1 MNWLA
6 MRMLTG
12 DRAKYLALI
21 FTLAF
26 SSFLIEQQ
34 LSIFAGIMER
44 TRSQI
49 VDVRDADIW
58 VMDPAT
64 QYFDEVY
71 SLKDSDVDRIRGVP
85 GVRWA
90 VRLFKGQP
98 RAKAPDGRFRVVI
111 LLGVDDASL
120 AGAPEQPKMLLGS
133 VASLRDPDAV
143 VIDLAGYHYFFPGQ
157 PLQTGW
163 IFELNDHRAKVVGI
177 VDAGAPFTTFPIFYS
192 RYSQALSFVG
202 RERKMLSFVLV
213 KEDPAVSVAELCE
226 RIHAATGLAAVST
239 EQFGWMTVLYYIQ
252 NTGIPINFGLTVV
265 VALIV
270 GTVVAGQ
277 TFYIFTI
284 ENLKQFAALKAIG
297 ATNLRIVG
305 MILLQALAVGL
316 MGYALGTGLT
326 AGFFTITEH
335 TESLRG
341 IFLLWQILGGT
352 AALDVFIVL
361 ASSLLSIRKV
371 LVLEPSSVF
380 RG

>member
-21 FTLAF
+21 FTIAF

-120 AGAPEQPKMLLGS
+120 AGAPEKQKMLLGS

-157 PLQTGW
+157 PLQTGR

-192 RYSQALSFVG
+192 RYSQALNFVG

-213 KEDPAVSVAELCE
+213 KEDPAVSVSELCG
-226 RIHAATGLAAVST
+226 RIRAATGLAAVST

-252 NTGIPINFGLTVV
+252 NTGIPVNFGLTVV

-297 ATNLRIVG
+297 ATDLRIVA

-326 AGFFTITEH
+326 AGFFTITER

-341 IFLLWQILGGT
+341 IFLLWQILEGT
-352 AALDVFIVL
+352 AALDLFIVL
-361 ASSLLSIRKV
+361 GSSLLSIRKV
-371 LVLEPSSVF
+371 LVLEPSIVF